1 MAQKNDE
8 VRKNNEG
15 GCIRLMR
22 PPSLIVDTL
31 NSCVVLYAIASL
43 MQSTM

>member
-1 MAQKNDE
+1 MAQKSDE

-15 GCIRLMR
+15 GVHQVDA
-22 PPSLIVDTL
+22 PSLIVDTL